1 MIDAYSTSFGLATS
15 LLPAETRTG
24 IRSIYALVRV
34 ADEIVDGTAEEAG
47 LDAEQQREV
56 LDALESETL
65 EALERGFSANLVVHA
80 FAVAARTSSL
90 EASLVTAFFAS
101 MRRDLEP
108 VQSLSREEY
117 STYIYGSAEVV
128 GLMCL
133 RVFLMHETLTPEERA
148 DAEAGAS
155 SLGAAFQKVNFLR
168 DLGRT
173 PSRGA
178 GRTFL
183 GPCPGSSASRRRS
196 RSCARSRRTSQRRAK
211 PCRSCRP
218 GRAGP
223 PPWLHP
229 SSGARGQAQNHS
241 GRRAAEPT
249 RQRAHTY
256 QAAPAHGSSRGR
268 SSRRPAMKRGRTETK
283 SAIVIGGGF
292 SGLATAALLAKDGID
307 VTVLEGRDTLGGRVG
322 EWHEQGFR
330 FETGPS
336 WYLMPEVFD
345 RFFEQMGTSTEAQ
358 LDLVTLDPAYRVFFE
373 EDPDPF
379 DLPDQGSL
387 QALKALEKE
396 PGSLDEYMRSAAVA
410 CRLATDRLLYSTY
423 SSLKDFTDPALLRH
437 LPRLLR
443 LLAEPMERFISRHTS
458 DSRVQKVLGYPA
470 VFLGTSPKDAPSL
483 YHLMSHL
490 DINQSVL
497 YPRGGF
503 TAIVQAAARLAED
516 HGADV
521 RTGCRV
527 QHIAASKAVPPES
540 TSPMPRTT
548 AIPGGRRGGHQRR
561 HAPHRDAAALP
572 GAPHAL
578 RPRLDAQGSR
588 PRGRL
593 GAARGGG
600 RASGAGAPLA
610 VLH

>member
-1 MIDAYSTSFGLATS
+1 
-15 LLPAETRTG
+15 
-24 IRSIYALVRV
+24 
-34 ADEIVDGTAEEAG
+34 
-47 LDAEQQREV
+47 
-56 LDALESETL
+56 
-65 EALERGFSANLVVHA
+65 
-80 FAVAARTSSL
+80 
-90 EASLVTAFFAS
+90 
-101 MRRDLEP
+101 
-108 VQSLSREEY
+108 
-117 STYIYGSAEVV
+117 
-128 GLMCL
+128 
-133 RVFLMHETLTPEERA
+133 
-148 DAEAGAS
+148 
-155 SLGAAFQKVNFLR
+155 
-168 DLGRT
+168 
-173 PSRGA
+173 
-178 GRTFL
+178 
-183 GPCPGSSASRRRS
+183 
-196 RSCARSRRTSQRRAK
+196 
-211 PCRSCRP
+211 
-218 GRAGP
+218 
-223 PPWLHP
+223 
-229 SSGARGQAQNHS
+229 
-241 GRRAAEPT
+241 
-249 RQRAHTY
+249 
-256 QAAPAHGSSRGR
+256 
-268 SSRRPAMKRGRTETK
+268 MKRGRTETK

-307 VTVLEGRDTLGGRVG
+307 VTVLEGRDTLGGRAG

-396 PGSLDEYMRSAAVA
+396 PGSLDEYMRSAAEA

-527 QHIAASKAVPPES
+527 QHIAASKGRATGVHFTDAE
-540 TSPMPRTT
+540 
-548 AIPGGRRGGHQRR
+548 GRRQFLEADAVVTSADMHHTETRLLSPEHRTRSDRGWTRR
-561 HAPHRDAAALP
+561 DPGP
-572 GAPHAL
+572 GAVLAL
-578 RPRLDAQGSR
+578 LGVEGELPELAHHSLFFTEDWQKGFDEIAGVRAPAGPPRSVYVCRPSATDDVAPEGHENLFVLVPVRADESLGGGGVDGAGDAQVEQIVDESIDQIAAWAGIDGLKDRVRVRRSIGPADFAREYGAWKGGALGPAHTLRQSAFFRGPIRSPKLDGLYYTGSTTMPGIGVPMCLISAELVRMSLRRAAGR
-588 PRGRL
+588 PTD
-593 GAARGGG
+593 A
-600 RASGAGAPLA
+600 
-610 VLH
+610 